1 MKYAHVLGICSVVI
15 FLMFSHSF
23 AGEAEKVAI
32 HAAEEWLTLVDE
44 RNYKK
49 SWEEASK
56 LFKKSITKGMW
67 EQSIKAVRP
76 PLGELVNRT
85 VKSANYATS
94 LPGAPDGEYVIIQFS
109 ASFTNKKSALE
120 TVTPMK
126 DPDGQWR
133 VSGYYIK

>member
-1 MKYAHVLGICSVVI
+1 VFI
-15 FLMFSHSF
+15 FLMLSHSF

-32 HAAEEWLTLVDE
+32 NAAEEWLTLVDE
-44 RNYKK
+44 GNYKK

-56 LFKKSITKGMW
+56 LFKNSITKEMW

-76 PLGELVNRT
+76 PLGGLVTRT

-94 LPGAPDGEYVIIQFS
+94 LSGAPDGEYVIIQFS
-109 ASFTNKKSALE
+109 TSFTNKKSAIE